1 MTIPRPVLAVV
12 AAVAVLA
19 GGAYAVDAV
28 SASRLEA
35 DISARIASGTTVV
48 GPPSVMIGGPLN
60 RWSEPEVLSSV
71 AIRTEGVERPGLG
84 PVAVEAQA
92 TGVRVPAD
100 ATDDGE
106 GDGDGDGDVSGGAGA
121 DALVAESVVVVV
133 QITGDSL
140 APALR
145 MRDVV
150 IGAADDPSL
159 AGGVENRAQ
168 ISGTLEESGHRV
180 SAFVDLV
187 VDASGAH
194 LVPVAA
200 ATGPGGVPDQDVD
213 LALRAT
219 ALTLEPD
226 VLPLGVPVSTLTVKH
241 GTISAAGTG
250 GPGTP
255 PLDGLA
261 RRDL

>member
-1 MTIPRPVLAVV
+1 MTIPRPVLAAV

-35 DISARIASGTTVV
+35 DISARIASDAAVA

-60 RWSEPEVLSSV
+60 RWSEPDVLSSV
-71 AIRTEGVERPGLG
+71 AIRAEGVERPGLG

-92 TGVRVPAD
+92 TDVRIPAD
-100 ATDDGE
+100 AG
-106 GDGDGDGDVSGGAGA
+106 GDGDGGSDAAGA

-145 MRDVV
+145 MQDVV
-150 IGAADDPSL
+150 VGAADDPSL

-168 ISGTLEESGHRV
+168 ISGTLTESGERV

-200 ATGPGGVPDQDVD
+200 ATGPGGIPDQDVD

-241 GTISAAGTG
+241 GTISAVGTG

-255 PLDGLA
+255 PLDGVA